1 MSLDPAYLEYPKRRR
16 GMDHDRYAYSNL
28 FQRPALSWPQ
38 GQVAVAIVVSL
49 EWFPIVPEDKPFRA
63 PGHMQ
68 TAYPDF
74 RHYTSREYGTRVGLY
89 RMLDAFKA
97 RGIPVSVAT
106 NAAIAERYPQIVA
119 DLVAEGHEIVAHGTD
134 MNGTIASG
142 MDQARH
148 EAIVAD
154 SLATLEQ
161 ATGAMPKGWLSI
173 ARSQAMDTPE
183 VLAANGVEYM
193 LDWVNDELPYRFET
207 ASGPMLNVP
216 LNHEISDR
224 QVITVQQQSMDSYAQ
239 QLEDA
244 CDWLL
249 AEAAQYGGRM
259 LPIHLTPYISG
270 LPYRIGALEALLDR
284 LAAREGVWFATTG
297 QIARAAAPQ
306 LGLAESLA

>member
-1 MSLDPAYLEYPKRRR
+1 MSLDPAYLEYPNRRR
-16 GMDHDRYAYSNL
+16 GMDHDRYAWSNL
-28 FQRPALSWPQ
+28 FERAPLAWPN
-38 GQVAVAIVVSL
+38 GSKVAVAIVVSL

-97 RGIPVSVAT
+97 RGIAVSVAM
-106 NAAIAERYPQIVA
+106 NSAIATRYPEIVA
-119 DLVAEGHEIVAHGTD
+119 DVIAEGHEIVAHATD
-134 MNGTIASG
+134 MNATIASG
-142 MDQARH
+142 MDAPRH
-148 EAIVAD
+148 QAIVAD

-161 ATGAMPKGWLSI
+161 ATGTRPKGWLSI
-173 ARSQAMDTPE
+173 ARAQAMDTPD
-183 VLAANGVEYM
+183 LLTANGVAYM

-207 ASGPMLNVP
+207 ANGPLLNVP

-224 QVITVQQQSMDSYAQ
+224 QIITVQQQSMDSYAQ

-249 AEAAQYGGRM
+249 AEAAQFGARM

-270 LPYRIGALEALLDR
+270 LPYRIDALEGLLDR
-284 LAAREGVWFATTG
+284 LTARSGVWFATTG
-297 QIARAAAPQ
+297 AIAASAAPQ
-306 LGLAESLA
+306 LGIEKA

>member
-1 MSLDPAYLEYPKRRR
+1 MSLDPAYLEYPTRRR

-28 FQRPALSWPQ
+28 FERTPLAWPN
-38 GQVAVAIVVSL
+38 GKQVAVAIVVSL

-89 RMLDAFKA
+89 RLLDAFRL

-106 NAAIAERYPQIVA
+106 NAAIAERYPEIVA
-119 DLVAEGHEIVAHGTD
+119 DLVAEGHEIIAHGTD

-142 MDQARH
+142 MDQSRH
-148 EAIVAD
+148 EAIVAN
-154 SLATLEQ
+154 SLSALEK
-161 ATGAMPKGWLSI
+161 ATGSKPKGWLSI

-193 LDWVNDELPYRFET
+193 LDWVNDELPYRFDT
-207 ASGPMLNVP
+207 ANGALVNVP
-216 LNHEISDR
+216 LNHELSDR

-249 AEAAQYGGRM
+249 AEAAQFGGRM

-270 LPYRIGALEALLDR
+270 LPYRIGALEGLLDR
-284 LAAREGVWFATTG
+284 LAGRDRVWFASTG
-297 QIARAAAPQ
+297 QVAAAAAH
-306 LGLAESLA
+306 LLEA

>member
-16 GMDHDRYAYSNL
+16 GMDHDRYAWSNL
-28 FQRPALSWPQ
+28 FQRAPLAWPQ

-89 RMLDAFKA
+89 RMLDAFRA
-97 RGIPVSVAT
+97 RSIPVSVAT

-119 DLVAEGHEIVAHGTD
+119 DLIAEGHEIVAHATD

-148 EAIVAD
+148 EAIVCE
-154 SLATLEQ
+154 SLATLER
-161 ATGAMPKGWLSI
+161 ATGTRPRGWLSI

-183 VLAANGVEYM
+183 VLAANGIAYM

-207 ASGPMLNVP
+207 TNGPLLNVP

-249 AEAAQYGGRM
+249 GEAAQYGARM

-270 LPYRIGALEALLDR
+270 LPYRIDALEGLLDR
-284 LAAREGVWFATTG
+284 LAARDGVWFATTG
-297 QIARAAAPQ
+297 QIAEAAAPQ
-306 LGLAESLA
+306 LGLQKA

>member
-16 GMDHDRYAYSNL
+16 GMDHDRYAWSNL
-28 FQRPALSWPQ
+28 FQRAPLSWPQ

-68 TAYPDF
+68 TAYPDY

-89 RMLDAFKA
+89 RMLDAFRA
-97 RGIPVSVAT
+97 RSISVSVAT
-106 NAAIAERYPQIVA
+106 NAAIAERYPQIIA
-119 DLVAEGHEIVAHGTD
+119 DLVAEGHEIVAHATD
-134 MNGTIASG
+134 MNAAIASG

-148 EAIVAD
+148 EAIIAD
-154 SLATLEQ
+154 SLATLEH
-161 ATGAMPKGWLSI
+161 ATGTKPKGWLSI

-183 VLAANGVEYM
+183 LLAANGIAYM

-207 ASGPMLNVP
+207 AKGPLLNVP

-249 AEAAQYGGRM
+249 GEAAQYGGRM

-270 LPYRIGALEALLDR
+270 LPYRIDALEGLLDR
-284 LAAREGVWFATTG
+284 LAARDGVWFATTG
-297 QIARAAAPQ
+297 QIAEAAAPQ
-306 LGLAESLA
+306 LGLAPKLA

>member
-1 MSLDPAYLEYPKRRR
+1 MSLDPAYLEYPNRRR
-16 GMDHDRYAYSNL
+16 GMDHDRYAWSNL
-28 FQRPALSWPQ
+28 FARAPLAWSN
-38 GQVAVAIVVSL
+38 GSQVAVAIVVSL

-97 RGIPVSVAT
+97 RGITVSVAM
-106 NAAIAERYPQIVA
+106 NSAIATRYPEILA
-119 DLVAEGHEIVAHGTD
+119 DVIAEGHEIVAHATD
-134 MNGTIASG
+134 MNATIASG
-142 MDQARH
+142 MDASRH
-148 EAIVAD
+148 AAIIAE

-161 ATGAMPKGWLSI
+161 ATGTRPRGWLSI
-173 ARSQAMDTPE
+173 ARSQAMDTPD
-183 VLAANGVEYM
+183 LLTANGVEYM

-207 ASGPMLNVP
+207 ASGPLLNVP

-249 AEAAQYGGRM
+249 GEAAQFGARM

-270 LPYRIGALEALLDR
+270 LPYRIDALEGLLDR
-284 LAAREGVWFATTG
+284 LAARTGVCFATTG
-297 QIARAAAPQ
+297 AIAASAAPQ
-306 LGLAESLA
+306 LGLEKA

>member
-1 MSLDPAYLEYPKRRR
+1 MSLDPAYLEYPRRRR
-16 GMDHDRYAYSNL
+16 GMDHDRYAWSNV
-28 FQRPALSWPQ
+28 FQRTPLAWPQ
-38 GQVAVAIVVSL
+38 GHVAVAIVVSL

-89 RMLDAFKA
+89 RMLNAFRT

-119 DLVAEGHEIVAHGTD
+119 DLRAEGHEIVAHATD
-134 MNGTIASG
+134 MNAAIASG
-142 MDQARH
+142 LDQARH
-148 EAIVAD
+148 EGIVAQ
-154 SLATLEQ
+154 SLAVLEK
-161 ATGAMPKGWLSI
+161 AGGTRPKGWLSI

-183 VLAANGVEYM
+183 LLAANGVAYM

-207 ASGPMLNVP
+207 ANGPLLNVP
-216 LNHEISDR
+216 LNHELSDR
-224 QVITVQQQSMDSYAQ
+224 QVVTVQQQSMDSYAQ

-249 AEAAQYGGRM
+249 GEAARYGGRM

-270 LPYRIGALEALLDR
+270 LPYRIGALEGLLDR
-284 LAAREGVWFATTG
+284 LAARSGVWFATAG
-297 QIARAAAPQ
+297 QIAQAAAPQ
-306 LGLAESLA
+306 LGLEKA

>member
-16 GMDHDRYAYSNL
+16 GMDHDRYAFSNL
-28 FQRPALSWPQ
+28 FKRAPLTWPQ
-38 GQVAVAIVVSL
+38 GRVAVAIVVSL
-49 EWFPIVPEDKPFRA
+49 EWFPILPEDKPFRA

-97 RGIPVSVAT
+97 RGIAASIAT
-106 NAAIAERYPQIVA
+106 NAAIATRYPEIIA

-142 MDQARH
+142 MNAAEH
-148 EAIVAD
+148 EAIVAE
-154 SLATLEQ
+154 SLATLE
-161 ATGAMPKGWLSI
+161 AVTGTRPKGWLSI
-173 ARSQAMDTPE
+173 ARSQGMDTPE
-183 VLAANGVEYM
+183 VLAANGVAYM
-193 LDWVNDELPYRFET
+193 LDWVNDELPYRFDT
-207 ASGPMLNVP
+207 AKGALVNVP
-216 LNHEISDR
+216 LNHELSDR
-224 QVITVQQQSMDSYAQ
+224 QIVTVQQQSMDSYAQ

-249 AEAAQYGGRM
+249 TEAAQFGGRM

-270 LPYRIGALEALLDR
+270 LPYRIGALEGLLDC
-284 LAAREGVWFATTG
+284 LAARDGVWFATAG
-297 QIARAAAPQ
+297 QIAEAAAPH
-306 LGLAESLA
+306 LGLTESTT

>member
-16 GMDHDRYAYSNL
+16 GMDHDRYGYSNL
-28 FQRPALSWPQ
+28 FERAPLTWPQ
-38 GQVAVAIVVSL
+38 GRVAVAIVVSL

-74 RHYTSREYGTRVGLY
+74 RHYTAREYGTRIGFY

-97 RGIPVSVAT
+97 RNIAVSVAT

-119 DLVAEGHEIVAHGTD
+119 DILAEGHEIIAHGTD
-134 MNGTIASG
+134 MNDTIASG

-148 EAIVAD
+148 EAIIAN
-154 SLATLEQ
+154 SLDGLAK
-161 ATGAMPKGWLSI
+161 ATGTRPKGWLSI
-173 ARSQAMDTPE
+173 ARSQAMETPDL
-183 VLAANGVEYM
+183 LAANGVEYM

-207 ASGPMLNVP
+207 TNGPLLNVP
-216 LNHEISDR
+216 LNHELSDR
-224 QVITVQQQSMDSYAQ
+224 QVITVQQQSMDSYAR

-244 CDWLL
+244 YDWLL
-249 AEAAQYGGRM
+249 GETPRFGGRM

-270 LPYRIGALEALLDR
+270 LPYRIDALEGLLDR
-284 LAAREGVWFATTG
+284 LSAREGAWFATTG
-297 QIARAAAPQ
+297 QIAAAAAPQ
-306 LGLAESLA
+306 LGITKA

>member
-28 FQRPALSWPQ
+28 FERTPLAWPN
-38 GQVAVAIVVSL
+38 GKQVAVAIVVSL

-89 RMLDAFKA
+89 RLLDAFKA
-97 RGIPVSVAT
+97 RGISVSVAT
-106 NAAIAERYPQIVA
+106 NAAIAERYPEIVA
-119 DLVAEGHEIVAHGTD
+119 DLVAEGHEIIAHGTD
-134 MNGTIASG
+134 MNSTIASS
-142 MDQARH
+142 MAPVRH
-148 EAIVAD
+148 EASIAN
-154 SLATLEQ
+154 SLSALEK
-161 ATGAMPKGWLSI
+161 ATGSKPKGWLSI

-193 LDWVNDELPYRFET
+193 LDWVNDELPYRFDT
-207 ASGPMLNVP
+207 ANGALVNVP
-216 LNHEISDR
+216 LNHELSDR

-249 AEAAQYGGRM
+249 AEAAQFGGRM

-270 LPYRIGALEALLDR
+270 LPYRIGALEGLLDR
-284 LAAREGVWFATTG
+284 LAGRDGLWFASTG
-297 QIARAAAPQ
+297 QVAAAAAH
-306 LGLAESLA
+306 LLEA

>member
-1 MSLDPAYLEYPKRRR
+1 VSLDPAYLRYPKRRR

-28 FQRPALSWPQ
+28 FERAPIAWPA
-38 GQVAVAIVVSL
+38 GKQVAVAIVVSL
-49 EWFPIVPEDKPFRA
+49 EWFPILPEDKPFRA

-89 RMLDAFKA
+89 RLLDAFKA
-97 RGIPVSVAT
+97 RGIAVSVAT
-106 NAAIAERYPQIVA
+106 NAAIATRYPDIIA

-142 MDQARH
+142 MDDAKH
-148 EAIVAD
+148 AAIIAD

-161 ATGAMPKGWLSI
+161 ATGTRPKGWLSI

-183 VLAANGVEYM
+183 ILAANGVEYM
-193 LDWVNDELPYRFET
+193 LDWVNDELPYRFDT
-207 ASGPMLNVP
+207 ANGPLINVP

-224 QVITVQQQSMDSYAQ
+224 QVITVQQQSMGSYAQ

-249 AEAAQYGGRM
+249 TEAAQFGGRM

-270 LPYRIGALEALLDR
+270 LPYRIDALEGLLDR
-284 LAAREGVWFATTG
+284 LAARDGVWFATTG
-297 QIARAAAPQ
+297 QIAQSAAPQ
-306 LGLAESLA
+306 LSKA